1 MQKCMR
7 KRKADGSWVCARCKL
22 QGSKVETELQ
32 AAKKERDLAAE
43 KAKEASLL
51 LKEEKTKRLQ
61 LEDKITQRLCRGG
74 GYKLEGLDAAI
85 VPDGVVAYELE
96 EANRHVREASEEAS
110 RIAKKLEVERQEKR
124 DIVRQARKERA
135 DLVKDLTVVK
145 SLQSEFEKAGN
156 RRTRQAESSE
166 KQARAQQG
174 RLVENL
180 SACRKLVE
188 DERKEKRE
196 IIRQSRNAVAELCGG
211 LEVAKLQQKE
221 LETLGRRATRQ
232 VDGLKLKEKKAL
244 EKLSEADMERRR
256 MANGIMCR
264 AQKRKLDLQTAR
276 RRGVTK
282 VPNGSSEIEK
292 LKEELRL
299 LKAEASRCIF
309 LIHIY
314 IFFYVLI
321 LFLFVIVGDPGEKR
335 NWICC
340 KINMTI

>member
-1 MQKCMR
+1 
-7 KRKADGSWVCARCKL
+7 
-22 QGSKVETELQ
+22 
-32 AAKKERDLAAE
+32 
-43 KAKEASLL
+43 
-51 LKEEKTKRLQ
+51 
-61 LEDKITQRLCRGG
+61 
-74 GYKLEGLDAAI
+74 
-85 VPDGVVAYELE
+85 
-96 EANRHVREASEEAS
+96 VREASEEAS

-145 SLQSEFEKAGN
+145 SLQSEFEKVGN

-166 KQARAQQG
+166 KQARAEQG

-232 VDGLKLKEKKAL
+232 VDGLKLKKKKAL

-264 AQKRKLDLQTAR
+264 AQKRKLEKQTERRTGVMGGGSAMSSTDTAR
-276 RRGVTK
+276 HSV
-282 VPNGSSEIEK
+282 K
-292 LKEELRL
+292 LLE
-299 LKAEASRCIF
+299 AEAARYTC
-309 LIHIY
+309 
-314 IFFYVLI
+314 V
-321 LFLFVIVGDPGEKR
+321 
-335 NWICC
+335 
-340 KINMTI
+340 